1 MAALGVEMHL
11 HRNAG
16 VLQRDV
22 VDQRLVDA
30 VHVVVLVLEDE
41 RRRRLAGEMS
51 ANIRVQLG
59 FFKFLITER

>member
-1 MAALGVEMHL
+1 VAALGVEMHL

-41 RRRRLAGEMS
+41 RRRRLAGEMGTY
-51 ANIRVQLG
+51 IRVQLG